1 LWQLGTTL
9 SGLPFFS
16 DQHNL
21 LYLLSQPDLCPQA
34 KPLLMQ
40 RCLDVLLQ
48 IAALPQ
54 GRPFAQPVSD
64 GFKITGRALFD
75 VPQPALVLCCQ
86 EL

>member
-1 LWQLGTTL
+1 
-9 SGLPFFS
+9 
-16 DQHNL
+16 
-21 LYLLSQPDLCPQA
+21 
-34 KPLLMQ
+34 MQ